1 MLIRVIPA
9 LSLRQHGRGCARGY
23 KLLLAAAGPGQ
34 ETMDI
39 DLAREA
45 EVKN

>member
-1 MLIRVIPA
+1 MLIGVIPA
-9 LSLRQHGRGCARGY
+9 LSLRRARGY

-34 ETMDI
+34 ETMDT